1 MSSEIRFID
10 LFCGIG
16 GFHQAMNRIGGTC
29 VFASDIDEQCRNTYE
44 ANYGIKPAGDI
55 TKVDITTIP
64 DFDVLCGGFPCQS
77 FSNSGKKKGFD
88 DKRGN
93 LFENILEIAMAKQPK
108 YMFLENVKH
117 IKKIDNGKVFAH
129 IVKRIEETGYTVSDI
144 ELSPHQLGIPQQRER
159 VIFICIRNDIFTKPM
174 DIPIPSKPI
183 DLSSIFETDTAN
195 TMKYRISNEIETL
208 LDAWDEM
215 IEVFET
221 GETLSP
227 TIMASEFYNTYTP
240 EEFSELS
247 QWKQDYIAK
256 NRPIYTKYR
265 VLWDAWYNKHREIL
279 DKREIYARL
288 EWQAGKKLP
297 NDSIYNHFIQLRQSG
312 IRVKK
317 GLYFPTL
324 VAIVQTPIYAKEKRY
339 ITPRECARLQSF
351 PDSFKLHENDRI
363 AYKQF
368 GNAVN
373 VDVVHYVIS
382 HVLQENPLQF

>member
-1 MSSEIRFID
+1 MNSDLRFID

-16 GFHQAMNRIGGTC
+16 GFHQAMNRLGGTC
-29 VFASDIDEQCRNTYE
+29 VFASDIDEQCRQTYE
-44 ANYGIKPAGDI
+44 ANYGLKPAGDI
-55 TKVDITTIP
+55 TKVDIATIP

-77 FSNSGKKKGFD
+77 FSNSGKKKGFE

-93 LFENILEIAMAKQPK
+93 LFKNILAIAVAKQPK

-117 IKKIDNGKVFAH
+117 IKKIDDGNVFAH
-129 IVKRIEETGYTVSDI
+129 ILGRIEESGYTVSHV

-159 VIFICIRNDIFTKPM
+159 VIFICIRNDIYTGPVE
-174 DIPIPSKPI
+174 IPIPSVPI
-183 DLSSIFETDTAN
+183 DLSRILETDASD
-195 TMKYRISNEIETL
+195 KYRITKDVEQV

-215 IEVFET
+215 IAVFDT
-221 GETLSP
+221 GESLSP
-227 TIMASEFYNTYTP
+227 TILASEFYTTYTA
-240 EEFSELS
+240 EEFDELP
-247 QWKQDYIAK
+247 QWKQDYIVK

-265 VLWDAWYNKHREIL
+265 ALWDAWYEKHREIL
-279 DKREIYARL
+279 GKREIYSRL
-288 EWQAGKKLP
+288 EWQTGKKKA
-297 NDSIYNHFIQLRQSG
+297 NDSIYHHFIQLRQSG

-317 GLYFPTL
+317 GVYFPTL

-382 HVLQENPLQF
+382 HVLQENQHQF